1 MSFFQVTNKKI
12 KALGHPNFVETQHR
26 ESLRMF
32 KKKKKKIQG
41 VVPFKKNL
49 SSLLSEADVLS
60 SKPFKS
66 IGWGLFVLNESCS
79 AFTFCQ
85 NYFILVFSQ
94 PWYLFKFVSYYKPPS
109 KQGGYLSDTWR
120 NAFAFWV
127 SLCLL
132 WTGKNISKQVST
144 TGFFLFKRTERDK
157 LLYETTQPFTSKLS
171 HM

>member
-32 KKKKKKIQG
+32 KKKKKIQR

-66 IGWGLFVLNESCS
+66 IG
-79 AFTFCQ
+79 
-85 NYFILVFSQ
+85 
-94 PWYLFKFVSYYKPPS
+94 
-109 KQGGYLSDTWR
+109 
-120 NAFAFWV
+120 
-127 SLCLL
+127 
-132 WTGKNISKQVST
+132 
-144 TGFFLFKRTERDK
+144 
-157 LLYETTQPFTSKLS
+157 
-171 HM
+171 